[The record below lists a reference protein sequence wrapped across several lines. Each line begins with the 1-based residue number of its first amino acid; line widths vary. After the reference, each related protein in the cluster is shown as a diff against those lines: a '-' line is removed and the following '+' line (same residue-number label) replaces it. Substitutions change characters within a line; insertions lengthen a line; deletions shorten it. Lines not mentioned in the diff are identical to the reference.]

1 MRAWDA
7 PFIFLLTIDLPCP
20 AVPHKQSQ
28 AFQFMYSF
36 ATSTHR
42 PKAALSA
49 VMLVHNHKP
58 RPEKP
63 MSTIQTITA
72 YGTVTKT
79 FHWLTALL
87 ILTIVPLGVIAK
99 RPPYEA
105 NVQLAFKAQLFSFHK
120 TMGVIVLAVA
130 LARIFSR

>member
-1 MRAWDA
+1 
-7 PFIFLLTIDLPCP
+7 
-20 AVPHKQSQ
+20 
-28 AFQFMYSF
+28 
-36 ATSTHR
+36 
-42 PKAALSA
+42 
-49 VMLVHNHKP
+49 
-58 RPEKP
+58 